1 VNLYVYYRVRPGEE
15 DRCRAAVAAMQA
27 ELGHPHSLLRR
38 ADDPLTW
45 MEIYE
50 DVDTTFVVEL
60 EAAARRHDLA
70 AWLAPDGR
78 HVERFVPCA

>member
-1 VNLYVYYRVRPGEE
+1 MNLYVYYRIRSGEKE
-15 DRCRAAVAAMQA
+15 RCRAAVAAMQA
-27 ELGHPHSLLRR
+27 ELGQPHSLLQR

-50 DVDTTFVVEL
+50 NVDAAFAATL
-60 EAAARRHDLA
+60 EAAALRHDLA
-70 AWLAPDGR
+70 ALLQPDGR